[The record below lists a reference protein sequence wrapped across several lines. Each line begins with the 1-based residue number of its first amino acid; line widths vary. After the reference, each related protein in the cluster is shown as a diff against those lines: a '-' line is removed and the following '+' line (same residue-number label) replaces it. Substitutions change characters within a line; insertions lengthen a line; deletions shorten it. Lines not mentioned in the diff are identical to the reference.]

1 MSVQLICLVM
11 SVIMSVLAIQPP
23 PSSKG
28 VLLDWTTRMWLD
40 EDISKYIDKSST
52 KPMPILKSRQQDRK
66 FKGDTGLSLL
76 LPDCPRSECTA
87 KCQHLPTKDQQNEF
101 VLAKKEN
108 GEWEV
113 ECVLF
118 DKIVLPSVISGLP
131 EARSLGGEDRTRGLT
146 ATQPQ
151 ESQSSPPLKTQTI
164 QGFGPPKPEV
174 SEQAEGGVPGL
185 VVDMPTQEGPVTTQA
200 PQLNCENLF
209 TNSVEKFFSE
219 CCMKNGVAESDP
231 RCALKTL
238 LKVMEQRQN
247 KVVEPAATQ
256 APTTVK
262 TTKKMSESF
271 GVTEADIREGGV
283 DVSDTTTAQSAPD
296 PEEVFSA
303 SETEKVV
310 WSLTG
315 QISSWRSKYFTVL
328 GFFLVF
334 LVLFLLIIA
343 ALIYKL
349 RAAKEASP
357 PTSPGGGAGY
367 GSCAAPEGDRAPL
380 TPATQQAQTFQY

>member
-1 MSVQLICLVM
+1 M
-11 SVIMSVLAIQPP
+11 
-23 PSSKG
+23 
-28 VLLDWTTRMWLD
+28 
-40 EDISKYIDKSST
+40 
-52 KPMPILKSRQQDRK
+52 
-66 FKGDTGLSLL
+66 
-76 LPDCPRSECTA
+76 
-87 KCQHLPTKDQQNEF
+87 
-101 VLAKKEN
+101 
-108 GEWEV
+108 

-131 EARSLGGEDRTRGLT
+131 EARSLGEDDDRTRGLT
-146 ATQPQ
+146 AIQPQ
-151 ESQSSPPLKTQTI
+151 DFQSSPPLKTQII

-174 SEQAEGGVPGL
+174 SEQTEGGVPGL

-200 PQLNCENLF
+200 PQVNCENLF

-262 TTKKMSESF
+262 TTKKISESF

-349 RAAKEASP
+349 RAAKVS
-357 PTSPGGGAGY
+357 
-367 GSCAAPEGDRAPL
+367 
-380 TPATQQAQTFQY
+380 QI